1 MEDYVDRLEA
11 EISNLKAENE
21 RLKNELGN
29 WRYELAYC
37 SMEEMPT
44 DSEAVIPTP
53 KGVKKFI
60 DELLEEK
67 TRLKHIL
74 TARHIKFKEVSVEEM
89 EKVIE
94 PLIHEV
100 FETDDTSV
108 LAQALFDRIYGK
120 GEVKIDEIAKLK
132 QALKRE
138 HMWVLHYKK
147 LWEDTFIDKDPEL
160 KDKPKEYS
168 EALYNE
174 KGELVKCAKPIKTE
188 KIEPKE
194 KEIKMKEQ
202 QIGLGQREPFVSP
215 KSLNNWLTKEA
226 RTRLIECFIDQHIK
240 DAEADGEVETSLRCN
255 LHNGSKGY
263 TYYSD
268 TELIAQALFWQFGED
283 FEFQNP
289 QI

>member
-1 MEDYVDRLEA
+1 MDKDNLGKLVNVGDLADELQA
-11 EISNLKAENE
+11 LKAENE
-21 RLKNELGN
+21 RLKDELGN

-44 DSEAVIPTP
+44 DDEAVIPTP

-74 TARHIKFKEVSVEEM
+74 TARHIKFSPNPVSVEELKKIIKLT
-89 EKVIE
+89 EQVNPDKTGLSCDHYPKFCECRFAEINK
-94 PLIHEV
+94 
-100 FETDDTSV
+100 

-160 KDKPKEYS
+160 KDKPKEYCPV
-168 EALYNE
+168 EM
-174 KGELVKCAKPIKTE
+174 VKFDEDYLKPIT
-188 KIEPKE
+188 
-194 KEIKMKEQ
+194 
-202 QIGLGQREPFVSP
+202 
-215 KSLNNWLTKEA
+215 
-226 RTRLIECFIDQHIK
+226 
-240 DAEADGEVETSLRCN
+240 
-255 LHNGSKGY
+255 
-263 TYYSD
+263 
-268 TELIAQALFWQFGED
+268 
-283 FEFQNP
+283 
-289 QI
+289 